1 MIFNIT
7 PFKRPIALV
16 PIPTLESS
24 SYTYTGSAITP
35 TVTDYDSTKMTYSG
49 RLSATVAGTYSITY
63 TLRDPLNC
71 RWEDGTTEDKTL
83 TWTITKA
90 SYQMALS
97 KVSTTQYRV
106 QIRVPSMLSE
116 TEAAKFSLKAQVSVA
131 GVTAT
136 VGTIGGS
143 VTRGYTA
150 TITLAKSGTAT
161 KTGVLTVILT
171 YAGSNS
177 SINETA
183 GTRAAIS
190 L

>member
-35 TVTDYDSTKMTYSG
+35 TVTGFDGTKMTYSG
-49 RLSATVAGTYSITY
+49 RLSATVAGTYSTTY

-71 RWEDGTTEDKTL
+71 RWADGTTEDKVL
-83 TWTITKA
+83 TWTISKA

-106 QIRVPSMLSE
+106 QIRVPSMLSDAE
-116 TEAAKFSLKAQVSVA
+116 SAQFSLKAQVSPT
-131 GVTAT
+131 GVTAK
-136 VGTIGGS
+136 VGSTDGNA
-143 VTRGYTA
+143 TRGYTA
-150 TITLAKSGTAT
+150 TVLLTKNVSGNIVGTLA
-161 KTGVLTVILT
+161 VILT
-171 YAGSNS
+171 YTGSNS
-177 SINETA
+177 SINTTA
-183 GTRAAIS
+183 SARAAIS